1 MPNVSSHGAPPAVRA
16 ASLRAKASMA
26 QSRWSVSSRRS
37 LHRMSNQYVK
47 QMWEVNL
54 VIAPLKKDSKPAKIL
69 KKEM

>member
-1 MPNVSSHGAPPAVRA
+1 MARRTRDAPPTVRA